1 MDTGQSALARVER
14 ELEARGPAHIEPGL
28 ERIEALLHLL
38 GDPQR
43 AYQSIHIG
51 GTNGKTSTARMAE
64 ALLRAT
70 GLRTGRYTS
79 PHLESVTERISVDGE
94 PLGPEQFA
102 RAYDDVAPFAALVDA
117 GTADGAD
124 APRQPVTY
132 FELLTAMA
140 FAAFAEAPVDAAVVE
155 VGLGGTWDCTNVLAA
170 PVTALTPI
178 SLDHTELLG
187 DTVAEIAAD
196 KSGIV
201 TEGSLLVLAAQP
213 IEAAEVILRRVVEVG
228 ATVAREGLEFGVLS
242 RAVAVG
248 GQLVSI
254 QGLHEVHHEVL
265 LPLHGA
271 HQASNASVAVATV
284 EGLLGRGLD
293 TELVRAALAD
303 VTSPGR
309 LEVIRRSPTV
319 VLDAAHNPGGMAV
332 SVAALADAFTFSRL
346 IVVVGVLADKD
357 ARGILEALEP
367 AVDVVI
373 VTRSAS
379 ERSLPV
385 DELATLAVEVFGA
398 DRVESEPSL
407 VEAIDRAVELAD
419 DEPGSGVLVTGSITV
434 TGQARRLLA
443 RSR

>member
-1 MDTGQSALARVER
+1 MDTGLGELARVER

-28 ERIEALLHLL
+28 ERIEALLHYL

-43 AYQSIHIG
+43 AYPSIHIG

-79 PHLESVTERISVDGE
+79 PHLESVTERISVDGV
-94 PLGPEQFA
+94 PLRPEQFA
-102 RAYDDVAPFAALVDA
+102 RAYDDVAPFATLVDA
-117 GTADGAD
+117 ANAEPGAG
-124 APRQPVTY
+124 PRQPVTY

-140 FAAFAEAPVDAAVVE
+140 FAAFADAPVDAAVIE
-155 VGLGGTWDCTNVLAA
+155 VGLGGTWDCTNVIAA

-187 DTVAEIAAD
+187 DTVAEIASD
-196 KSGIV
+196 KVGIV
-201 TEGSLLVLAAQP
+201 TADSLLVLAAQP
-213 IEAAEVILRRVVEVG
+213 LEAAEVILRRVAEIG

-248 GQLVSI
+248 GQLVSL
-254 QGLHEVHHEVL
+254 QGLHEVHHDVL

-271 HQASNASVAVATV
+271 HQASNAAVAVATV

-293 TELVRAALAD
+293 TELVRTALAE
-303 VTSPGR
+303 VSSPGR
-309 LEVIRRSPTV
+309 LEVVRRSPTV

-332 SVAALADAFTFSRL
+332 SVAALGDAFTFTRL
-346 IVVVGVLADKD
+346 IVVIGVLADKD
-357 ARGILEALEP
+357 ARGILEAVEP
-367 AVDVVI
+367 AADVVI

-379 ERSLPV
+379 PRSLPV
-385 DELATLAVEVFGA
+385 EELASLAVEVFGA

-407 VEAIDRAVELAD
+407 VEAIDRAVALAD

-434 TGQARRLLA
+434 TGQARRMLA
-443 RSR
+443 GPR